1 MFDLTGK
8 TALVTGATGGIG
20 EAIVEALHAQG
31 AAVAGCGR
39 NAERLA
45 ALRDTLG
52 ARFTPLECDLAD
64 KAAVADLPKA
74 AADAFGNTMI
84 LVNCAGLTRDN
95 LLLRLPEQDWESVLA
110 VNLTAAMMLSRG
122 VLRGM
127 MKVKW
132 GRIINI
138 TSVVAA
144 TGNPGQTNYAASKA
158 GLTAMTKSLAVEVAS
173 RNITVNAVA
182 PGMIATAMTD
192 ALPEQRRSAVTTQIP
207 IGRMGTTDE
216 VAAAVAF
223 LASEEASYV
232 TGATLHVNGGLA
244 MV

>member
-8 TALVTGATGGIG
+8 AALVTGATGGIG
-20 EAIVEALHAQG
+20 EAVTKALHSQG
-31 AAVAGCGR
+31 AMVAGCGR
-39 NAERLA
+39 NTAKLA
-45 ALRDTLG
+45 AMRDAFG
-52 ARFTPLECDLAD
+52 ARFAPLGCDLSD
-64 KAAVADLPKA
+64 RAAVADLPRA
-74 AADAFGNTMI
+74 AADAVGDPGI

-95 LLLRLPEQDWESVLA
+95 LLLRLPEQDWETVLA

-127 MKVKW
+127 MRKKW

-138 TSVVAA
+138 TSVIAA

-182 PGMIATAMTD
+182 PGMIETAMTGV
-192 ALPEQRRSAVTTQIP
+192 LPEQRRSALTSQIP
-207 IGRMGTTDE
+207 LGRMGAVEE
-216 VAAAVAF
+216 VAAAVVF
-223 LASEEASYV
+223 LSSDEARYV

-244 MV
+244 MI

>member
-20 EAIVEALHAQG
+20 EAIARALHGQG
-31 AAVAGCGR
+31 ATVAGCGR
-39 NAERLA
+39 NTGKLA
-45 ALRDTLG
+45 ALHGALG
-52 ARFTPLECDLAD
+52 PRFTPLVCDLSD
-64 KAAVADLPKA
+64 KAAVSDLPKA
-74 AADAFGNTMI
+74 AADAVGDTMI

-110 VNLTAAMMLSRG
+110 VNLTAAMMLSRA

-127 MKVKW
+127 MKAKW

-138 TSVVAA
+138 TSVIAA

-158 GLTAMTKSLAVEVAS
+158 GLTAMTKSLAFEVAS

-182 PGMIATAMTD
+182 PGMIETAMTD

-207 IGRMGTTDE
+207 LGRMGTIDE

-244 MV
+244 MI